1 MDLKPLS
8 KDEKTRNTFGPS
20 SLANHHCKTSLVQEV
35 PAVSFY
41 PELSHLDRRA
51 EL

>member
-1 MDLKPLS
+1 MKRP
-8 KDEKTRNTFGPS
+8 EITFGPS

-41 PELSHLDRRA
+41 PKLSHLDRRA